1 MLATDRQTLEGHRE
15 LRLRGGHWLKSLR
28 EQVGLS
34 QRQLAAA
41 VGIDTYS
48 FVSQLEAGRGR
59 VPSDRYES
67 WAQAVGMPT
76 AEFVRTLM
84 RFYEPNT
91 YKILF
96 GSAAEVVAPVESD
109 TKVLADCE

>member
-1 MLATDRQTLEGHRE
+1 MLAVDRQSLEEHRE
-15 LRLRGGHWLKSLR
+15 LRLQGGRWLKSVR
-28 EQVGLS
+28 EQANLS

-59 VPSDRYES
+59 VPSDRYQS
-67 WAQAVGMPT
+67 WAKAVGMPA

-91 YKILF
+91 YEILF
-96 GSAAEVVAPVESD
+96 GSSAEPEAPVKSD
-109 TKVLADCE
+109 TKLLADCD